1 MRIGDIARQA
11 GTTPKA
17 IRHYELLG
25 ILPAVPRQ
33 GSYRQ
38 YSERDLMFV
47 RLVRQ
52 ALALGFR
59 LAELRGLYPA
69 DGEPDWARVLQ
80 ALVEK
85 RRQVAA
91 EIQRLQALDLQLQA
105 VEAETRGCLG
115 SSAGDCA
122 QPEVRRAA

>member
-17 IRHYELLG
+17 IRHYEVLG

-52 ALALGFR
+52 AQALGFR
-59 LAELRGLYPA
+59 LSEMRGMYPA
-69 DGEPDWARVLQ
+69 EGEPDWNKVLQ

-85 RRQVAA
+85 RRHVAQ

-105 VEAETRGCLG
+105 VEAETRACLG
-115 SSAGDCA
+115 TTVSDCSM
-122 QPEVRRAA
+122 PLVRRAA

>member
-33 GSYRQ
+33 GSYRR
-38 YSERDLMFV
+38 YSERDLVFV
-47 RLVRQ
+47 RLVHQ

-69 DGEPDWARVLQ
+69 DGEPDWARVLE
-80 ALVEK
+80 ALVER

-91 EIQRLQALDLQLQA
+91 EMQRLQALDLQLQA
-105 VEAETRGCLG
+105 VEAETRACLG
-115 SSAGDCA
+115 GGSSDCA
-122 QPEVRRAA
+122 VPAVRCAA

>member
-33 GSYRQ
+33 GSYRR

-52 ALALGFR
+52 AQALGFR

-69 DGEPDWARVLQ
+69 DGEPDWSRVLA
-80 ALVEK
+80 ALLER

-91 EIQRLQALDLQLQA
+91 DIQRLQALDLQLQA
-105 VEAETRGCLG
+105 VEAETRACLG
-115 SSAGDCA
+115 GGGGECA
-122 QPEVRRAA
+122 AAPVRRAA